1 MKDFEAAKEFFKD
14 TVDPSFYFD
23 SMSSEIARNNL
34 KEAIGDSSN
43 TLIFILGDP
52 GVGKSHM
59 MRVMHGETLMHTAT
73 LLIEYPFFDSRDLIK
88 VLYEHKNIPFDTR
101 KSHVEYMDELLQQYA
116 GTVCTIFIDEAQ
128 LLSYEQL
135 EFIRILSDTKLF
147 QFVLAMHK
155 EEGMQL
161 LEKKQFKT
169 RSKLVIEYGNLEENE
184 VLRYIQTL
192 LMGHTHHDIGL
203 MFTKN
208 EARVIARYAKGN
220 FRMIKKF
227 LYTLMK
233 LLDYAQKKGLSK
245 YRKLNSCLLTM
256 AALDIGLINDK

>member
-23 SMSSEIARNNL
+23 SISAEIARNNL
-34 KEAIGDSSN
+34 KEAIGDPSIP
-43 TLIFILGDP
+43 LIFIIGDP
-52 GVGKSHM
+52 GVGKSHI
-59 MRVMHGETLMHTAT
+59 MRVMHYSSVVAANSV
-73 LLIEYPFFDSRDLIK
+73 LIEHPFFDPRDLFK
-88 VLYEHKNIPFDTR
+88 ELYEARGMPFDKNKTQG
-101 KSHVEYMDELLQQYA
+101 EFMDELFEAYV
-116 GTVCTIFIDEAQ
+116 GTLCTIFIDEAQ
-128 LLSYEQL
+128 LLNDDQF
-135 EFIRILSDTKLF
+135 EFLRILSDTKLF

-155 EEGMQL
+155 DEGMAL
-161 LEKKQFKT
+161 LAKKQFKT
-169 RSKLVIEYGNLEENE
+169 RSKLVIEYGNLDENE
-184 VLRYIQTL
+184 ILRYIHTL
-192 LMGHTHHDIGL
+192 FMGHTHGEIAM
-203 MFTKN
+203 MFSKN

-256 AALDIGLINDK
+256 AALDIGLIHD

>member
-23 SMSSEIARNNL
+23 SISSEIARNNL
-34 KEAIGDSSN
+34 KEAIGDASIP
-43 TLIFILGDP
+43 LIFILGEP

-59 MRVMHGETLMHTAT
+59 MKVMHHSAILDSST
-73 LLIEYPFFDSRDLIK
+73 LLIEHPFFDSHDLVKI
-88 VLYEHKNIPFDTR
+88 LYEARGLFCD
-101 KSHVEYMDELLQQYA
+101 KSKSLGEFMEELLEIYA
-116 GTVCTIFIDEAQ
+116 GSFCTVLIDEAQ
-128 LLSYEQL
+128 LLSHDQV

-155 EEGMQL
+155 EEGLAL

-184 VLRYIQTL
+184 ILRYIQTL
-192 LMGHTHHDIGL
+192 CMGHLHGEIAL
-203 MFTKN
+203 MFSKN
-208 EARVIARYAKGN
+208 DARVIARYAKGN

-256 AALDIGLINDK
+256 AALDLGLIDDK

>member
-23 SMSSEIARNNL
+23 SISAEIARNKL
-34 KEAIGDSSN
+34 KDAIGDPSIP
-43 TLIFILGDP
+43 LIFIVGDP
-52 GVGKSHM
+52 GVGKSHI
-59 MRVMHGETLMHTAT
+59 MRVMHYSASVNAT
-73 LLIEYPFFDSRDLIK
+73 SVLIEHPFFDPRDLFK
-88 VLYEHKNIPFDTR
+88 ELYEARGMPFD
-101 KSHVEYMDELLQQYA
+101 K
-116 GTVCTIFIDEAQ
+116 CTIFIDEAQ
-128 LLSYEQL
+128 LLNDEQF
-135 EFIRILSDTKLF
+135 EFLRILSDTKLF

-155 EEGMQL
+155 DEGMAL
-161 LEKKQFKT
+161 LAKKQFKT

-184 VLRYIQTL
+184 ILRYIHTL
-192 LMGHTHHDIGL
+192 FMGHTHGEIAL
-203 MFTKN
+203 MFSKN

-245 YRKLNSCLLTM
+245 YRKLNSCLLSM
-256 AALDIGLINDK
+256 AALDIGLIHD

>member
-23 SMSSEIARNNL
+23 SISSEIARNNL
-34 KEAIGDSSN
+34 KDAMGDSSIP
-43 TLIFILGDP
+43 LIFILGDP

-59 MRVMHGETLMHTAT
+59 MKVMHQTAILSST
-73 LLIEYPFFDSRDLIK
+73 PILIEHPFFDSRDLLK
-88 VLYEHKNIPFDTR
+88 TLYEARGIPFD
-101 KSHVEYMDELLQQYA
+101 KSKSLGEFMDELLAVYV
-116 GTVCTIFIDEAQ
+116 GSFCTVLIDEAQ
-128 LLSYEQL
+128 LLSNEQV

-155 EEGMQL
+155 EEGLAL

-184 VLRYIQTL
+184 ILRYIQTL
-192 LMGHTHHDIGL
+192 FMGHTHGEIAL
-203 MFTKN
+203 MFSKN

-245 YRKLNSCLLTM
+245 YRKLGSCLLTM
-256 AALDIGLINDK
+256 AALDIGLIHD

>member
-23 SMSSEIARNNL
+23 SISSEIARNNL
-34 KEAIGDSSN
+34 QDAMGDSSIP
-43 TLIFILGDP
+43 LIFILGDP

-59 MRVMHGETLMHTAT
+59 MKVMHHTAVLNSST
-73 LLIEYPFFDSRDLIK
+73 LLIEHPFFDSRDLIK
-88 VLYEHKNIPFDTR
+88 TLYEARGIPFD
-101 KSHVEYMDELLQQYA
+101 KSKSLGEFMDELLEIYT
-116 GTVCTIFIDEAQ
+116 GSLCTVLIDEAQ
-128 LLSYEQL
+128 LLSNNQF

-155 EEGMQL
+155 EEGLAL

-184 VLRYIQTL
+184 ILRYIQTL
-192 LMGHTHHDIGL
+192 FIGHTHGEIAL
-203 MFTKN
+203 MFSKN

-245 YRKLNSCLLTM
+245 YRKLGSCLLTM
-256 AALDIGLINDK
+256 AALDIGLIDD

>member
-23 SMSSEIARNNL
+23 SISSEIARTNL
-34 KEAIGDSSN
+34 KNAIGDA
-43 TLIFILGDP
+43 TVPLIFILGES

-59 MRVMHGETLMHTAT
+59 MRVMYQETSVDSSI
-73 LLIEYPFFDSRDLIK
+73 LLIEYPFFDSCDLIRI
-88 VLYEHKNIPFDTR
+88 LYENRNMFFDR
-101 KSHVEYMDELLQQYA
+101 SKSPGESMDDLLEIYA
-116 GTVCTIFIDEAQ
+116 ETPCTIFIDEAQ
-128 LLSYEQL
+128 LLRYEQF
-135 EFIRILSDTKLF
+135 EFIRVLSDTKLF
-147 QFVLAMHK
+147 QFVFAMHK
-155 EEGMQL
+155 EEGMAL

-184 VLRYIQTL
+184 ILRYIQTL
-192 LMGHTHHDIGL
+192 FMGHTHNEIGA

-208 EARVIARYAKGN
+208 EARVIGRYAKGN

-233 LLDYAQKKGLSK
+233 LLDYTQKKGLSK
-245 YRKLNSCLLTM
+245 YRKLNSCILTM
-256 AALDIGLINDK
+256 AALDIGLIDDK

>member
-23 SMSSEIARNNL
+23 SISSEIARNNL
-34 KEAIGDSSN
+34 KDAIGDSSIP
-43 TLIFILGDP
+43 LIFILGDP

-59 MRVMHGETLMHTAT
+59 MRVMHHSAVLGSSTI
-73 LLIEYPFFDSRDLIK
+73 LIEHPFFDSHDLVK
-88 VLYEHKNIPFDTR
+88 TLYEARGIPFD
-101 KSHVEYMDELLQQYA
+101 KSKSLGEFMDELFEIYV
-116 GTVCTIFIDEAQ
+116 GSFCTILIDEAQ
-128 LLSYEQL
+128 LLSNEQV

-155 EEGMQL
+155 EEGLAL

-184 VLRYIQTL
+184 ILRYIQTL
-192 LMGHTHHDIGL
+192 FIGHTHGEIAL
-203 MFTKN
+203 MFSKN

-245 YRKLNSCLLTM
+245 YRKLGSCLLTM
-256 AALDIGLINDK
+256 AALDIGLIND